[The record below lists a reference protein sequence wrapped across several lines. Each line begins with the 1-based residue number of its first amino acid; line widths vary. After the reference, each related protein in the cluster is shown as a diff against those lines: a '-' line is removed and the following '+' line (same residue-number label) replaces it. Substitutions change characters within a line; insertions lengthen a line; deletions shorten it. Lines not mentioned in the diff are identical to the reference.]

1 MNHQD
6 HVNLIKNGV
15 PQADGTWADFGSG
28 HGAFTLALADVM
40 EEGGIIYSVDRD
52 HSALQGQVRQMTSRF
67 PAITT
72 HIVPAD
78 FTQALDL
85 PMLDGIVM
93 ANSLH
98 FIRDKLPLL
107 ERLITYL
114 KPKGRLII
122 VEYNTRKA
130 NRWVPYPLTYDDWEQ
145 LALQAGFASTQLL
158 KTRPSSFLGEFF
170 SAVSITSEDIEE

>member
-1 MNHQD
+1 
-6 HVNLIKNGV
+6 
-15 PQADGTWADFGSG
+15 
-28 HGAFTLALADVM
+28 
-40 EEGGIIYSVDRD
+40 
-52 HSALQGQVRQMTSRF
+52 
-67 PAITT
+67 
-72 HIVPAD
+72 
-78 FTQALDL
+78 
-85 PMLDGIVM
+85 
-93 ANSLH
+93 LH